1 MGRNVASEV
10 RGLSPKSGS
19 APDHV
24 ALSTFLTSVFS
35 SVNMGLTQEERDI
48 CVYAHIAD
56 SLHCTAETNTIL

>member
-1 MGRNVASEV
+1 MASEV
-10 RGLSPKSGS
+10 RGWSLKSGS

-24 ALSTFLTSVFS
+24 ALSTFLTSGFS

-48 CVYAHIAD
+48 YMYTYIAD